1 MRSGRLAGMSPIQAT
16 LPFSRTA
23 PSRPPTG
30 HTGRETASLRSEP
43 VRTEKGIVSAPELS
57 SAQLSLRYVRSAPL
71 CVTGEVSGRLYEFSG
86 ARPIKTID
94 PRDLFQLLIMG
105 YFNKL

>member
-1 MRSGRLAGMSPIQAT
+1 
-16 LPFSRTA
+16 
-23 PSRPPTG
+23 
-30 HTGRETASLRSEP
+30 
-43 VRTEKGIVSAPELS
+43 LS